1 MVSIKKIADGLSKQ
15 IEQAIEGRANVEQAG
30 ILCNSVDS
38 LIKLAR
44 LQIEMGQ
51 IDWGESD
58 ERPVIEMEK
67 TGKAAGDPEKEQ
79 ILRPESDQTL
89 IGISFEQAL
98 KRSFTGCKQP
108 LTIGDAE
115 YRMKQAFPE
124 ILKGKETMVGQTVTY
139 WASKGHLDKT
149 GTGTFATYKITDK
162 EFFKA

>member
-1 MVSIKKIADGLSKQ
+1 MVSIKIIANGLSKQ
-15 IEQAIEGRANVEQAG
+15 IEQAIEGKANVEQAD
-30 ILCNSVDS
+30 ILCKSVDS
-38 LIKLAR
+38 LVKLAR

-51 IDWGESD
+51 IDWGNSD

-67 TGKAAGDPEKEQ
+67 TAKSVSDPAKGQ
-79 ILRPESDQTL
+79 ILQSEPDQTL

-98 KRSFTGCKQP
+98 KRSFAGCKQP